1 MHGRV
6 EGKTALIT
14 GGGSGL
20 GREAAMHLAEEGAN
34 IVVSDLNEDTAQA
47 TADEINAQRQ
57 GAAVA
62 ARHDVSS
69 EDLLHVREGVSGGC
83 LVEIDADVGVEQGPQ
98 QCGLGVVTGG
108 RRLPL
113 PGDFGD
119 PVGEILG
126 RRGRSRE
133 HRNHHAAA
141 TSPNVVD

>member
-69 EDLLHVREGVSGGC
+69 EEDW
-83 LVEIDADVGVEQGPQ
+83 ADVLKTTNSQFGSFEM
-98 QCGLGVVTGG
+98 L
-108 RRLPL
+108 RLKHGMRL
-113 PGDFGD
+113 Q
-119 PVGEILG
+119 
-126 RRGRSRE
+126 
-133 HRNHHAAA
+133 
-141 TSPNVVD
+141 

>member
-47 TADEINAQRQ
+47 TADEINANRH

-69 EDLLHVREGVSGGC
+69 EEDW
-83 LVEIDADVGVEQGPQ
+83 ADV
-98 QCGLGVVTGG
+98 
-108 RRLPL
+108 
-113 PGDFGD
+113 
-119 PVGEILG
+119 
-126 RRGRSRE
+126 
-133 HRNHHAAA
+133 
-141 TSPNVVD
+141 